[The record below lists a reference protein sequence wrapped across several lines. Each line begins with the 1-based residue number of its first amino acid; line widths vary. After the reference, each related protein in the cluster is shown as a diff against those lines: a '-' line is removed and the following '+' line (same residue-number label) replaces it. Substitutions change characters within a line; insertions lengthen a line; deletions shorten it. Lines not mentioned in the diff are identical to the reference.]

1 MPAGSVPSRM
11 PSSSSRRGS
20 SWTPKLSIGQV
31 LQRLG
36 SDHPDLTPSKLRF
49 LEEQGLITPARTESG
64 YRKFSDGDVD
74 RIRTILVLQRDHY
87 LPLKVIG
94 DYLYS
99 LDRGE
104 RPELPGAAAG
114 PGTALIT
121 DDDCDSGELCR
132 RAGTDADLLTR
143 AQTAGLIPRRERYDD
158 SDLSLLSALAELERR
173 GLEPRHLRQIR
184 QLVLHELGLVEQA
197 IGAVSRRDHSTSRER
212 DDDAAAELVGA
223 LDRVHRAMLL
233 SALRDGSR

>member
-1 MPAGSVPSRM
+1 MAAGSIPSRR
-11 PSSSSRRGS
+11 SASSSRRSS

-49 LEEQGLITPARTESG
+49 LEEQGLIAPARTESG
-64 YRKFSDGDVD
+64 YRKFSDADVE

-94 DYLYS
+94 DYLDS

-104 RPELPGAAAG
+104 RPELPGAATG
-114 PGTALIT
+114 PAPALIT
-121 DDDCDSGELCR
+121 DDDCDSVQLCR
-132 RAGTDADLLTR
+132 RAGADADLLSR
-143 AQTAGLIPRRERYDD
+143 AHSAGLIARRDRYGD
-158 SDLSLLSALAELERR
+158 SDLAILSALADLDRR
-173 GLEPRHLRQIR
+173 GIEPRHLRQIR
-184 QLVLHELGLVEQA
+184 QLVMHELGVVEQA
-197 IGAVSRRDHSTSRER
+197 VGSVSRRDQATSRDVDE
-212 DDDAAAELVGA
+212 DGAMELVAA

-233 SALRDGSR
+233 AALRDSAH